1 MSVIFDFF
9 QFTGQF
15 FGYKSAE
22 LGMFVLKVSS
32 PNSTTFSPLQAMSHL
47 SPPISIVITFKQLR
61 RGHIQIFTE
70 QKFLKRPVL
79 LKNVGGATHAPEM

>member
-47 SPPISIVITFKQLR
+47 SPPISIAISFKQLR
-61 RGHIQIFTE
+61 RGHIQ
-70 QKFLKRPVL
+70 KFKENLLCYYSYNGDGEGKVL
-79 LKNVGGATHAPEM
+79 RS